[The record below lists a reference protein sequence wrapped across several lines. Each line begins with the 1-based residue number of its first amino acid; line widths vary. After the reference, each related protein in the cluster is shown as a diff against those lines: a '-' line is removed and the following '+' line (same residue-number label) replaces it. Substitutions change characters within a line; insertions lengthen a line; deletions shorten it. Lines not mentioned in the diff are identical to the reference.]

1 MWMPHWNCNKLFFI
15 LSMCDFY
22 VEDLKMNFTFAFVF
36 SDWTTVIIFRH
47 LLLKLQRTLRA
58 KSAQERRNVAEQET
72 RSRQQGLHHHEECS
86 VPGRGSHSDPA
97 LHTRLAAR
105 SAAARRD
112 AWESSPG
119 RHAATSAPPPSVGSA
134 TTQRTKT
141 SVTNRQASASYR
153 QVITL
158 CFSLAWLKLN

>member
-1 MWMPHWNCNKLFFI
+1 MWMPHWNCKKMFFI
-15 LSMCDFY
+15 LSMCDFN
-22 VEDLKMNFTFAFVF
+22 VEDLKIEFIFAFAF
-36 SDWTTVIIFRH
+36 SNWAILIIFRH
-47 LLLKLQRTLRA
+47 LLLKLQGTLRA

-72 RSRQQGLHHHEECS
+72 RSRQGLHHHEECS
-86 VPGRGSHSDPA
+86 VPGRGSLSDPA

-112 AWESSPG
+112 AWEPSPG
-119 RHAATSAPPPSVGSA
+119 RHAATSAPPPSVGSV

-141 SVTNRQASASYR
+141 AVTNRQASASYR